1 MPPNNEEKEIL
12 DLTRKILYAYYVEN
26 DLDILFDYMASDII
40 WVGVAKSA
48 YAEGKE
54 TVKKRFL
61 QGYSSMFPC
70 KLFDVF
76 LRAVPIG
83 DNHWLCIFCN
93 DVEPQNT
100 SLYTMRENQHSSV
113 LYRRLPSPQFD
124 EEKHIEK
131 KWEIVHLNN
140 SIAWSKLAE
149 KELFALQ
156 AARKNRRLFRGSRKT
171 DSRERLIITLLR
183 QGLSN
188 REIAEHMSVAEITVK
203 KALSKLYRKYGV
215 TNRTGLII
223 HFTNNNNCNGKCN
236 GNGDGNSNGNK

>member
-1 MPPNNEEKEIL
+1 MKSNSEKQEIL
-12 DLTRKILYAYYVEN
+12 DLTRKIIHAYYVEN
-26 DLDILFDYMASDII
+26 DLNAFFYYMAPDII
-40 WVGVAKSA
+40 WVGAAKSA
-48 YAEGKE
+48 HAEGREAVMKN
-54 TVKKRFL
+54 FL
-61 QGYSSMFPC
+61 QGQPSMFSC
-70 KLFDVF
+70 KLFDEF
-76 LRAVPIG
+76 CRAVPVG
-83 DNHWLCIFCN
+83 DDHWLCIITN

-100 SLYTMRENQHSSV
+100 SLYTMRESQHSTF
-113 LYRRLPSPQFD
+113 LYRRMKKSSPSD
-124 EEKHIEK
+124 AETGIDK

-171 DSRERLIITLLR
+171 DSRERLIVTLLR

-215 TNRTGLII
+215 TNRTGLIMYFNDNDI
-223 HFTNNNNCNGKCN
+223 
-236 GNGDGNSNGNK
+236 